1 MAWYAHGFSSEQ
13 CEPDPADDDVWD
25 DVVLV
30 VSEAVAVGGMWVFC
44 GGGRVMGVVGLVWGI
59 LVGEVGWVRC
69 VFLSTVCQ
77 VVEELGE
84 VEEGELWVSRKGLPG
99 LDAEMIVTKVY
110 VVCPL
115 GEGGGG

>member
-1 MAWYAHGFSSEQ
+1 M
-13 CEPDPADDDVWD
+13 
-25 DVVLV
+25 
-30 VSEAVAVGGMWVFC
+30 
-44 GGGRVMGVVGLVWGI
+44 VWGI

-84 VEEGELWVSRKGLPG
+84 VVSRKGLPG

-115 GEGGGG
+115 GGRGGG

>member
-1 MAWYAHGFSSEQ
+1 
-13 CEPDPADDDVWD
+13 
-25 DVVLV
+25 
-30 VSEAVAVGGMWVFC
+30 
-44 GGGRVMGVVGLVWGI
+44 LVWGI
-59 LVGEVGWVRC
+59 LVGEVGWGRC

-115 GEGGGG
+115 DEGGGG

>member
-1 MAWYAHGFSSEQ
+1 LGFL
-13 CEPDPADDDVWD
+13 A
-25 DVVLV
+25 V
-30 VSEAVAVGGMWVFC
+30 VS
-44 GGGRVMGVVGLVWGI
+44 
-59 LVGEVGWVRC
+59 
-69 VFLSTVCQ
+69 Q

-115 GEGGGG
+115 DEGGGG

>member
-59 LVGEVGWVRC
+59 LVGEVGWGRC

-110 VVCPL
+110 VVSI
-115 GEGGGG
+115 G

>member
-1 MAWYAHGFSSEQ
+1 
-13 CEPDPADDDVWD
+13 
-25 DVVLV
+25 
-30 VSEAVAVGGMWVFC
+30 
-44 GGGRVMGVVGLVWGI
+44 MGVVGCKGLGVI
-59 LVGEVGWVRC
+59 PDV
-69 VFLSTVCQ
+69 SQ

-115 GEGGGG
+115 DEGGGG